1 MTDQQDKHLLPER
14 ERLQLLYNIYIAHP
28 QSKEI
33 LKKMKR
39 SHWSHRSKGISPE
52 PKSMSIIGPTGSGK
66 STAIK
71 KYMEQ
76 HPPSIEAKSTK
87 LTIFNAVIP
96 SDSTPRR
103 FIRSLLRS
111 LVAQISNCKPE
122 NVSEH
127 LANDQDSD
135 ATKLRLYKFLNDAGV
150 ELIILD
156 EFQHLISNKSDT
168 SNRVLL
174 ELAKTIKVMIIETG
188 IPIIMVGTGRANIV
202 FDVDKEVSRRFHFS
216 VEMRPFVLD
225 SEENEKTF
233 RMFLGQVDKL
243 LPFETRS
250 KLASKELAIRMYAA
264 SNGFIDDIMRIIHAA
279 GEEAIED
286 QASCIT
292 IDYFAEAFENS
303 PGENQTAEG
312 NPFRV
317 PLDTVKSW
325 RCIQNAY
332 KGIITSADT
341 VRMQYPQGAKMR
353 FVKDIF

>member
-1 MTDQQDKHLLPER
+1 MTDQKDKHLLPER

-33 LKKMKR
+33 LKKMER
-39 SHWSHRSKGISPE
+39 CHETMTLSPE

-66 STAIK
+66 STVIK

-76 HPPSIEAKSTK
+76 YPLSIEDKSTK

-111 LVAQISNCKPE
+111 LVAQTSNCKPE
-122 NVSEH
+122 HVSEH

-156 EFQHLISNKSDT
+156 EFQHLISNKKDT

-188 IPIIMVGTGRANIV
+188 IPIIMVGTGRANMV
-202 FDVDKEVSRRFHFS
+202 FDADEEVSRRFHYS
-216 VEMRPFVLD
+216 VEMRPFMLD
-225 SEENEKTF
+225 SDDNVKIF

-250 KLASKELAIRMYAA
+250 DLASIDLAIRMYAA

-292 IDYFAEAFENS
+292 IDYLAEAFENS

-332 KGIITSADT
+332 RGIITSADT
-341 VRMQYPQGAKMR
+341 IRMQYSQGAKMR
-353 FVKDIF
+353 LVKDIF